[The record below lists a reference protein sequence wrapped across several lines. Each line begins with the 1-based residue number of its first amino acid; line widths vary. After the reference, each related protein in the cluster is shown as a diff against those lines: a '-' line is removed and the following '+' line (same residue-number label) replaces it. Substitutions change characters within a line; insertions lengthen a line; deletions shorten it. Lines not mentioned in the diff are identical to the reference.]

1 MNREIEFAK
10 TLERVRKMA
19 TDQGGMISKEQV
31 QQAFAELELS
41 EEQLALVFDYLK
53 KHKVGIGEPVNLDKP
68 LYQ

>member
-19 TDQGGMISKEQV
+19 ADQGGMISKEQV

-41 EEQLALVFDYLK
+41 EEQLALVFAYLN
-53 KHKVGIGEPVNLDKP
+53 KHNAGLGEQVSLDA
-68 LYQ
+68 